1 MYSKDLYSVGSSTAK
16 LVISH
21 GENMI
26 LVPSFNPFILENIW
40 EKNLINLLGNKLF
53 ISLSLAQYK
62 LNCTYKA
69 NSVSKYAALIV

>member
-1 MYSKDLYSVGSSTAK
+1 
-16 LVISH
+16 
-21 GENMI
+21 MI